1 MNPMRSERKAPTG
14 IRVRHGR
21 RCRAVA
27 GGRCNCDPTYEAW
40 VFSVQDDRKIRKTFP
55 TLAAAKGWRA
65 DATSAI
71 RRGTLR
77 APQPT
82 TLRQA
87 ASAWI
92 DAADAG
98 KIRSRD
104 RRPYKPSTLRLYR
117 HDLEHYIYPE
127 LGGRRLADV
136 NVDDLQ
142 ALVDR
147 LVAEGLSGSKVRN
160 VLVPLQALY
169 RRHRRQI
176 PVDPTDALDLPDPST
191 PRDRAAS
198 PAEAA
203 RLIDA
208 LPEDDQAL
216 WATAFYAGLR
226 RGELRALRD
235 DDVDLRANVIHV
247 RRSWD
252 EKEGEIAPKSNK
264 GTRDAPLPTV
274 LRRYLLA
281 HRARTGRRGADLF
294 FGRTAR
300 TPFTPTTVRRRALA
314 AWKTA
319 KLTPIGLHE
328 CRHTYVSLMH
338 TAGVPLE
345 RIGDYVGHTSN
356 YMTDRYRHLI
366 EGQRDDDAAR
376 LDRLLTGAPT
386 GAQSA
391 ESE

>member
-1 MNPMRSERKAPTG
+1 MRKQPNHPG
-14 IRVRHGR
+14 IRVRHAR
-21 RCRAVA
+21 SCPTTVSPEARCR
-27 GGRCNCDPTYEAW
+27 CKPSYEAW
-40 VFSVQDDRKIRKTFP
+40 TYAARDGRKLRKTFA
-55 TLAAAKGWRA
+55 TVAAAKGWRA

-77 APQPT
+77 APQSR

-87 ASAWI
+87 ASSWI
-92 DAADAG
+92 DAAEAG
-98 KIRSRD
+98 EIRSRD

-117 HDLEHYIYPE
+117 HDLEHYIYPD
-127 LGGRRLADV
+127 LGGRRLTDIS
-136 NVDDLQ
+136 VDDLQ

-147 LVAEGLSGSKVRN
+147 LVANGLSGSKVRN

-169 RRHRRQI
+169 RRHRREI
-176 PVDPTDALDLPDPST
+176 PVDPTDGLELPDPSP
-191 PRDRAAS
+191 PRDHAAS

-203 RLIDA
+203 KLIDA
-208 LPEDDQAL
+208 LHEDDQAL

-226 RGELRALRD
+226 RGELRGLRD
-235 DDVDLRANVIHV
+235 DDVDLRANLIHV

-252 EKEGEIAPKSNK
+252 EKEGEIAPKSDK

-281 HRARTGRRGADLF
+281 HRARTGRRGDDLF
-294 FGRTAR
+294 FGRTAHV
-300 TPFTPTTVRRRALA
+300 PFTPTTVRRRALA
-314 AWKTA
+314 AWRTA

-345 RIGDYVGHTSN
+345 RIGDYVGHSSN

-376 LDRLLTGAPT
+376 LDRLIT
-386 GAQSA
+386 GAQTGA
-391 ESE
+391 QPAQTK